1 MRPPPIPV
9 RQRQVLWNRD
19 EVRALCLLA
28 YLAGERDYREQ
39 RRVTPQEAVAEILD
53 AD

>member
-1 MRPPPIPV
+1 V
-9 RQRQVLWNRD
+9 TEQVLWNRD

-28 YLAGERDYREQ
+28 YLAGQRDYREQ
-39 RRVTPQEAVAEILD
+39 RRVTPQAAVAEVLGD